1 MLSEELKEYIKT
13 NIEYQL
19 KNIKNLQFKDLRVL
33 LYNYNKYLERLK
45 IIDDKI
51 ETLKKISGCT
61 ISSVAPKDVNVQKSS
76 IYVDALEKKENEI
89 EALSDEKIQLC
100 IIIDRI
106 NCGLKLISEEPY
118 KDIIKLKYIDKKSI
132 DEILEMLHIS
142 RRTYDRHHN
151 RLMSEIKSLF
161 LL

>member
-1 MLSEELKEYIKT
+1 M
-13 NIEYQL
+13 
-19 KNIKNLQFKDLRVL
+19 
-33 LYNYNKYLERLK
+33 
-45 IIDDKI
+45 
-51 ETLKKISGCT
+51 SGCT
-61 ISSVAPKDVNVQKSS
+61 VSSVAPKDVNVQKSS
-76 IYVDALEKKENEI
+76 VYVDELEKKENEI

-118 KDIIKLKYIDKKSI
+118 NEIIKLKYIDKKSI
-132 DEILEMLHIS
+132 DEILELLHVS